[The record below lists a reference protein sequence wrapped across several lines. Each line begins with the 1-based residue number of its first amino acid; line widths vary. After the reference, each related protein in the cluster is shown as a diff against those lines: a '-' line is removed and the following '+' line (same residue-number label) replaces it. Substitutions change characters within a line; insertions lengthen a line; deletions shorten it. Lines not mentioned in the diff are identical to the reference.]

1 MRGQL
6 LHTYPPRPLEW
17 IKERVERKEEGTR
30 ILIGD
35 FNVRTGEKDLIEKR
49 EWVKEWKSRRL
60 KDIKLNAEERVMVKW
75 MEEIG

>member
-1 MRGQL
+1 M
-6 LHTYPPRPLEW
+6 
-17 IKERVERKEEGTR
+17 
-30 ILIGD
+30 
-35 FNVRTGEKDLIEKR
+35 RTGEKGLIEKR